1 MKFVFGLGYVGAK
14 ATACLLNDGC
24 SVVGVDVNPDKV
36 AKIEAGQSPVSE
48 PGLGELLAAGRGQA
62 SQRCHG
68 CGRHLDDADIATSIT
83 NDGIRATPSDC
94 LVIADDARAFAN
106 AVPSLLGDLARP
118 SSLAEAARHHVLE
131 YWTW

>member
-1 MKFVFGLGYVGAK
+1 M
-14 ATACLLNDGC
+14 
-24 SVVGVDVNPDKV
+24 VGVDLNPVKA

-62 SQRCHG
+62 SQHCHG

-118 SSLAEAARHHVLE
+118 SSLVEAARRHVLE

>member
-1 MKFVFGLGYVGAK
+1 M
-14 ATACLLNDGC
+14 
-24 SVVGVDVNPDKV
+24 VGVDLNPVKA

-62 SQRCHG
+62 SQHCHG

-106 AVPSLLGDLARP
+106 AAPSPLADLARP
-118 SSLAEAARHHVLE
+118 ASLAEAGRRHVLE